1 MVERIR
7 IAEARKLASSPL
19 PEPPMLITESA
30 EDFNR
35 ICVALN
41 KEIRPRGIIEEM
53 YVSDIAHHT
62 CDIVRGHRWKA
73 AIINSEIRAA
83 LASLINRL
91 LREPGYYEEWHPE
104 YFVSPE
110 AKTLA
115 KDWFTNQAAK
125 KRVTELL
132 RKFGLD
138 ESAVEAQAFRR
149 SAPDLAMLDRM
160 IASSES
166 RRSKALRNIAECA
179 LIFAQR
185 LGASSDRIIGGTVLE
200 LEHQRSE
207 TRPAAA

>member
-53 YVSDIAHHT
+53 YVSDIARHT
-62 CDIVRGHRWKA
+62 FDIVRGHRWKA
-73 AIINSEIRAA
+73 AIINSEFRPA
-83 LASLINRL
+83 LASLISGLESGGRQYQA
-91 LREPGYYEEWHPE
+91 E
-104 YFVSPE
+104 
-110 AKTLA
+110 TLA
-115 KDWFTNQAAK
+115 KNWFTDQATK
-125 KRVTELL
+125 KNVAELL

-138 ESAVEAQAFRR
+138 ESAIEAHAFQR
-149 SAPDLAMLDRM
+149 SALDLAVLDRM

-166 RRSKALRNIAECA
+166 RRSKALRNIAEFD

-185 LGASSDRIIGGTVLE
+185 LGASSDRIIGGKALE
-200 LEHQRSE
+200 LKHRVGK
-207 TRPAAA
+207 TPPTAA